1 MGCRRQNIFKR
12 VATDMRE
19 YLPERAEHGGRVRWH
34 RSREMR
40 DEILDFSANMNP
52 YPPDIHWTPDLSALK
67 DYPDDRYE
75 VLKEVIAG
83 TFGRDAAEVTVGNG
97 SVELI
102 RAFCCA
108 MLRPGDAACIEMPT
122 FAEYGVAV
130 RLAGG
135 RCVTGDDS
143 ATVRFLCN
151 PNNPTGTLFSRA
163 EVFRVLDA
171 VAGRGG
177 YLFLDEAFIELADP
191 RQSLVDLPHE
201 NLFVLRSLTKSFA
214 VPGIRFGYGF
224 GSPELIDRIE
234 RVRLPWTVNTFAES
248 FAIEAFRHYDRLEE
262 SRKRIAEE
270 RAWLS
275 GRLEDLGLVCVPPS
289 ANYIL
294 VGIPLESGVL
304 SERLLSR
311 GILVRDCRSFGLP
324 RHIRV
329 AVRTREENRQLIE
342 ALEACLH

>member
-1 MGCRRQNIFKR
+1 
-12 VATDMRE
+12 MRE

-34 RSREMR
+34 RSRETT
-40 DEILDFSANMNP
+40 ENVVDFSANMNP
-52 YPPDIHWTPDLSALK
+52 YPPDIPWTPDLSALK

-75 VLKEVIAG
+75 ELKEVISR

-102 RAFCCA
+102 RAFCYA
-108 MLRPGDAACIEMPT
+108 VLGPGDAACIETPT
-122 FAEYGVAV
+122 FAEYEVAV

-135 RCVTGDDS
+135 RCVRGDEG

-151 PNNPTGTLFSRA
+151 PNNPTGALLSRM
-163 EVFRVLDA
+163 EVCRALDT
-171 VAGRGG
+171 VARHGG

-224 GSPELIDRIE
+224 GNPELIDRIE

-248 FAIEAFRHYDRLEE
+248 FAIEAFCHYDLLEE
-262 SRKRIAEE
+262 SRKRIGEE

-275 GRLEDLGLVCVPPS
+275 RRLEELGLVCAPPS

-294 VGIPLESGVL
+294 VEIPMESGML

-311 GILVRDCRSFGLP
+311 GILVRDCQSFGLP
-324 RHIRV
+324 HHIRV